1 MKSALDFEQA
11 KIIEISTENQ
21 RKKFTINLWNIY
33 FILIHFK
40 TILNNPW
47 ALSLIGKD
55 INQHNTLII
64 ETAFGDE
71 QAHAYDSLASVLAR
85 PRMSK
90 RY

>member
-21 RKKFTINLWNIY
+21 RKKHTI
-33 FILIHFK
+33 
-40 TILNNPW
+40 
-47 ALSLIGKD
+47 SLIGKN
-55 INQHNTLII
+55 INQHNTVVHL

-71 QAHAYDSLASVLAR
+71 KAHGYDSLASVLAC

-90 RY
+90 PY